1 MSESRRGE
9 RLFRAWASAT
19 PAYEGDAGRARFLQA
34 FRSARKAREHGARV
48 SLATALAMAAAVAAC
63 GWAILA
69 FRAATTLRFTTS
81 LGEGHAG
88 AWLAT
93 GAANEMPLT
102 FSEGTRVVME
112 PDSRGRVE
120 QLGRAGA
127 TFLLERGRVRAH
139 VVHRSSTSWRFCAGP
154 FEVQVTGTTLSVEW
168 DPAADRFAVQVD
180 EGAVAVHGPN
190 DGAVHVV
197 RAGERYAMDLP
208 SRTMRLSSNGASEA
222 DADAGSPEGPRDAND
237 ASDDSVRRA
246 ASASV
251 ASPVRSSV
259 AAATSAA
266 SWLALEARGDD
277 DAAYAAACSAGLAS
291 LLHSSSADDL
301 QRLAR
306 VSRLSGHRDTERE
319 ALLTCRER
327 FAGTATASVAA
338 YELGRA
344 SSPGEASSWFETY
357 LREQPNG
364 SLAREATGRLLETRA
379 SAGDDAGAR
388 EAATRY
394 LANYPDGPEVP
405 LARRILAGGHR

>member
-9 RLFRAWASAT
+9 RLFRTWASAT
-19 PAYEGDAGRARFLQA
+19 PAYDGDAGRARFLQA
-34 FRSARKAREHGARV
+34 FRSARKGRGHGARV
-48 SLATALAMAAAVAAC
+48 SFATALAMAAAVAAC
-63 GWAILA
+63 CWAVAA
-69 FRAATTLRFTTS
+69 FRTATTLRFATS

-102 FSEGTRVVME
+102 FSEGTRVVMG

-127 TFLLERGRVRAH
+127 TFLLERGQVRAH
-139 VVHRSSTSWRFCAGP
+139 VVHRSNTSWRFCAGP

-168 DPAADRFAVQVD
+168 DSAADRFAVQVD

-208 SRTMRLSSNGASEA
+208 SRTMRLSSNGHEPEA
-222 DADAGSPEGPRDAND
+222 DAGDASGDASD
-237 ASDDSVRRA
+237 ASDDSLRQAV
-246 ASASV
+246 SAGV
-251 ASPVRSSV
+251 PSPARSTVS
-259 AAATSAA
+259 AAASAA

-277 DAAYAAACSAGLAS
+277 DAAYAAAWSSGLAS
-291 LLHSSSADDL
+291 LLHSSSADEL

-327 FAGTATASVAA
+327 FAGTGAASVAA

-364 SLAREATGRLLETRA
+364 SLAREATGRLVETRA

-388 EAATRY
+388 EAAARY

-405 LARRILAGGHR
+405 LARRILAGTRR